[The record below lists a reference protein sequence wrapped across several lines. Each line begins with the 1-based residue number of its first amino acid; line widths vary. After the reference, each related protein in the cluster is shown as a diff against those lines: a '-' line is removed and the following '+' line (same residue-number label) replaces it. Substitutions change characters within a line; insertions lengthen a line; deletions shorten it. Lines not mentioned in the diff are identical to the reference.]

1 MNKFVEFI
9 NDVTEKGQGKGL
21 YVLGWWSDC
30 LNCRTEPDADF
41 NQIARFLRDFGFES
55 FFASMSP
62 NGSCIIQAGLPKWF
76 NPHTEQDSEKEAA
89 I

>member
-41 NQIARFLRDFGFES
+41 NQIARFLRS
-55 FFASMSP
+55 
-62 NGSCIIQAGLPKWF
+62 SC
-76 NPHTEQDSEKEAA
+76 SC
-89 I
+89 